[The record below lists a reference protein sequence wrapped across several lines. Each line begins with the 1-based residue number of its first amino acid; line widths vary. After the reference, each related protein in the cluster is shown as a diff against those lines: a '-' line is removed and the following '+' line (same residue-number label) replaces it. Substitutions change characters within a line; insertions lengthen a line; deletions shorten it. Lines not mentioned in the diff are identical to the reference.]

1 MADLTLHSNTE
12 SFIGDIKRLVEQGRN
27 AAYGA
32 VNAVM
37 IETYWRIGQRIVE
50 QEQKG
55 KERADYGTQ
64 LIEMLSQ
71 ELNRTYG
78 KGFSGRYLRA
88 FRHFNLVV
96 PDIEIWKSRFPNLT
110 IICQQV

>member
-1 MADLTLHSNTE
+1 MVSLTLHSNTE
-12 SFIGDIKRLVEQGRN
+12 SFIDDIKRLVEQGLN

-37 IETYWRIGQRIVE
+37 NEKTYWRIGQCIVE

-71 ELNRTYG
+71 ELNGT
-78 KGFSGRYLRA
+78 
-88 FRHFNLVV
+88 
-96 PDIEIWKSRFPNLT
+96 
-110 IICQQV
+110 

>member
-37 IETYWRIGQRIVE
+37 IETYWRIGKRIVE
-50 QEQKG
+50 QEQNG
-55 KERADYGTQ
+55 KERAEYGTQ
-64 LIEMLSQ
+64 LIELFSA
-71 ELNRTYG
+71 ELTKAYG
-78 KGFSGRYLRA
+78 KGFSKRNLQY
-88 FRHFNLVV
+88 FRSFLA
-96 PDIEIWKSRFPNLT
+96 IERLW
-110 IICQQV
+110 Q

>member
-1 MADLTLHSNTE
+1 
-12 SFIGDIKRLVEQGRN
+12 
-27 AAYGA
+27 
-32 VNAVM
+32 M

-71 ELNRTYG
+71 ELTRTYG

-88 FRHFNLVV
+88 FRHFYLVV